1 MESFEDVFSYKCTKD
16 DIGVGRER
24 SGGAMV
30 LDKLPV
36 TGRPTNMDSIRTR
49 LTALAVG
56 TGEVVWTFFS
66 YLSFLS
72 SFSLSLSPR
81 RRSDID

>member
-1 MESFEDVFSYKCTKD
+1 MESFEDFFSYKCTKD

-24 SGGAMV
+24 SDGAMV

-36 TGRPTNMDSIRTR
+36 TGRPTNMDSSRTR

-66 YLSFLS
+66 LICHFSLL
-72 SFSLSLSPR
+72 SLSLLEDGP
-81 RRSDID
+81 I